1 VTRLKS
7 FPGSANQGRT
17 LIHEASEF
25 DPDYCRK
32 IQDACL
38 KAILETSIGSAID
51 TVKLQNSPDV
61 TPHIEST
68 ILT

>member
-1 VTRLKS
+1 VVAMK
-7 FPGSANQGRT
+7 PAG
-17 LIHEASEF
+17 EF
-25 DPDYCRK
+25 DHAYCRK
-32 IQDACL
+32 IQDPCL
-38 KAILETSIGSAID
+38 RAILDASIGSAID